1 MIRLFRHYIAGSSI
15 FLGMI
20 EALVLLF
27 LAQLFLSTQ
36 VVPGFI
42 TENTDDLISYF
53 GIFLALLCVVI
64 LSSLGLYNRDVMA
77 NRRLMLIRL
86 SFGFVIIALVIYA
99 LTQLYISALALSE
112 VPPSYMLVLAIAAA
126 ILLLLFVRLLFL
138 TIADVSVF
146 RRRVVVVGAG
156 QRAQRL
162 LGTIPTDRN
171 NGFDVVGV
179 VAMDDE
185 APQVPA
191 SARIP
196 RGDISAEELWALI
209 DRFDADEIVVA
220 PDNRRGLPVRALLNC
235 KLKGVRVTEFL
246 TFVEREFGRI
256 SLDELDPSWL
266 IFSDGFRVSLSQDI
280 TKRVVDVVVS
290 GLFLT
295 FTLPIMLLTAIM
307 IRLDSPGPIFYRQER
322 VGRDGRTYTLLK
334 FRSMRVD
341 AETASGPRWAAQND
355 DRITPIGNFIRKTRL
370 DEIPQVINVL
380 RGEMSFIGPR
390 PERPFFVES
399 LCEAIPYYSERHR
412 VKPGI
417 TGWAQVCYPYGA
429 SIEDAKE
436 KLAYDL
442 YYIKNRS
449 LFLDIVI
456 LLQTVRVVLWPGAAG
471 VR

>member
-15 FLGMI
+15 FLGTI
-20 EALVLLF
+20 EALVLLCLAQVLLTTQIDPGF
-27 LAQLFLSTQ
+27 LAATGDQ
-36 VVPGFI
+36 
-42 TENTDDLISYF
+42 LISYF

-99 LTQLYISALALSE
+99 LTQLYLSALSLDE
-112 VPPSYMLVLAIAAA
+112 YPPSYMLVLAIAGA
-126 ILLLLFVRLLFL
+126 ITLLLFTRLLFL
-138 TIADVSVF
+138 TIADVAVF
-146 RRRVVVVGAG
+146 RRRVLVIGAG
-156 QRAQRL
+156 QRAKRL
-162 LGTIPTDRN
+162 LDVIPTNRN
-171 NGFDVVGV
+171 NGFEIVGF
-179 VAMDDE
+179 VAIDDE
-185 APQVPA
+185 DPLLQ
-191 SARIP
+191 STARIP
-196 RGDISAEELWALI
+196 RGDISAEQLWDEI

-235 KLKGVRVTEFL
+235 KLKGLRVTEFL
-246 TFVEREFGRI
+246 TFVEREVGKI
-256 SLDELDPSWL
+256 SLSELDPSWL
-266 IFSDGFRVSLSQDI
+266 IFSDGFRVSLSQDV

-290 GLFLT
+290 TLFLL
-295 FTLPIMLLTAIM
+295 FTLPIMAMTAIM
-307 IRLDSPGPIFYRQER
+307 IRFDSPGPIFYRQDR
-322 VGRDGRTYTLLK
+322 VGRDAKVYTLLK
-334 FRSMRVD
+334 FRSMKVD
-341 AETASGPRWAAQND
+341 AEASSGPRWAAADD
-355 DRITPIGNFIRKTRL
+355 DRITAVGNFIRKTRL

-399 LCEAIPYYSERHR
+399 LCEAVPYYSERHR

-449 LFLDIVI
+449 LFLDIII

>member
-1 MIRLFRHYIAGSSI
+1 
-15 FLGMI
+15 MI